1 MCNVFIFLFSAIIS
15 FFFLP
20 FSLSAFSELTVYND
34 VKLEGFL
41 SQVPLELWVLSERFP
56 NQIYT

>member
-1 MCNVFIFLFSAIIS
+1 MCNVFIFFCLVLSFL

-20 FSLSAFSELTVYND
+20 FSLSTFSELTVYND

-41 SQVPLELWVLSERFP
+41 SQVPLES
-56 NQIYT
+56 